1 MDDSRTQTRR
11 ARGQRGRSPTNKTRR
26 QHLIN
31 EPTGEQF
38 PLWDAQQVAKFMNV
52 SRSWVY
58 QRVEAGLIP
67 HLRLGGLVRFEPE
80 AIKKFVRHDRIS
92 ATHVIER
99 LARARS

>member
-1 MDDSRTQTRR
+1 MSE
-11 ARGQRGRSPTNKTRR
+11 
-26 QHLIN
+26 

-38 PLWDAQQVAKFMNV
+38 PLWDVNEVAAFMRV

-80 AIKKFVRHDRIS
+80 AIKKFVRHDRVS
-92 ATHVIER
+92 ATHVIAR
-99 LARARS
+99 LAQARS

>member
-1 MDDSRTQTRR
+1 MSND
-11 ARGQRGRSPTNKTRR
+11 
-26 QHLIN
+26 
-31 EPTGEQF
+31 PTGEQF

-99 LARARS
+99 LARVRS